1 MNEQVTRIME
11 RLAPHIEAIAAW
23 HGSSAL
29 KTVKVPARRWKTC
42 ASSTTRKGRTASPA
56 HPLSSSMAL
65 TYSDGTWIAMCWI
78 SSTPQAPCSTSTNTT
93 TPPVQTNREFLKGDT
108 DEPTAATMG
117 PDQAV
122 TRIAF
127 KLSWIEKSRPEW
139 SPPEPSS
146 RV

>member
-1 MNEQVTRIME
+1 LARQLSAEDRQGPSAALENVRKFNDEEGQN
-11 RLAPHIEAIAAW
+11 RLASAPPELIDGPDLLGW
-23 HGSSAL
+23 HLDRDVLDFLHA
-29 KTVKVPARRWKTC
+29 
-42 ASSTTRKGRTASPA
+42 
-56 HPLSSSMAL
+56 
-65 TYSDGTWIAMCWI
+65 
-78 SSTPQAPCSTSTNTT
+78 QAPCSTSTNTT